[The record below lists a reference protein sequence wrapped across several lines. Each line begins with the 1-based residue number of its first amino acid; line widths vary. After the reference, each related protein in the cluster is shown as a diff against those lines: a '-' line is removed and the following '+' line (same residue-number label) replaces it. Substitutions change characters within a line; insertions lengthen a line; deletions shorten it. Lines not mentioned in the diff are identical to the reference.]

1 MKKIAIPICVLCLF
15 LALGLTACNT
25 DDNSQNNTDN
35 KNQIVYLP
43 YEIDNTGCIQRF
55 YANESNSVNV
65 VIPATYSMDENGKLI
80 SGTAYEVKAIGTHCF
95 ANNNLIESVYI
106 PNTITA
112 IEERAFYNCA
122 NLTTVNITKNVKS
135 IGESVFESCPKLNTI
150 TKSGKSGLI
159 IEENDNLSS
168 FAIPNTITKLED
180 GSFANWTKL
189 SSISIGTNIDY
200 IGNNAFAHCNNLSRV
215 SISSSL
221 NYLGN
226 NAFADC
232 EKLTSLT
239 TSGNSNGISFAPNQ
253 SLSSFVV
260 PLSVTSIQN
269 EFFYGWK
276 QLKEVEI
283 HGAITSLGM
292 IFKDNENL
300 AKLTCGSQNV
310 LSLFYHYTKYE
321 TRVTGAI
328 TETGGESYYVVRYQP
343 YSGSYFYYYLIPNNL
358 TEVHLLNDIDSHCF
372 YNMASLK
379 RVYLPNEITTFG
391 QGAFAGCSGLTNVY
405 FSTDSDWRYYSMS
418 YYTSDSGT
426 ISKSDMNN
434 STQLANQL
442 KAHNGYYYYWKKV

>member
-1 MKKIAIPICVLCLF
+1 MKKIAISICVLCLF
-15 LALGLTACNT
+15 LALGLTACNA
-25 DDNSQNNTDN
+25 DSNNQNDIDNN
-35 KNQIVYLP
+35 KIVYLP

-80 SGTAYEVKAIGTHCF
+80 SGTAYEVKTIGAHCF
-95 ANNNLIESVYI
+95 ANNNLIESIYI

-159 IEENDNLSS
+159 IEENDNLTS
-168 FAIPNTITKLED
+168 FTIPDSIIKLED
-180 GSFANWTKL
+180 DSFANWTNL
-189 SSISIGTNIDY
+189 SSISIDTNIEY

-239 TSGNSNGISFAPNQ
+239 TSINNNGIYFAPNQ
-253 SLSSFVV
+253 SLRNFVV
-260 PLSVTSIQN
+260 PLSVTSIQD

-276 QLKEVEI
+276 QLEELNI
-283 HGAITSLGM
+283 HESVTSLGM
-292 IFKDNENL
+292 IFKDNESL
-300 AKLTCGSQNV
+300 TKLTCGSNNI
-310 LSLFYHYTKYE
+310 LSLFYHRPDYE
-321 TRVTGAI
+321 TKI
-328 TETGGESYYVVRYQP
+328 ESEKMYVVSHEP
-343 YSGSYFYYYLIPNNL
+343 YSGFNSYSYNYYIPNTL
-358 TEVHLLNDIDSHCF
+358 TEIHLLGEVDSHCL
-372 YNMASLK
+372 YNMKSVK
-379 RVYLPNEITTFG
+379 KVYIPSTVSNFG
-391 QGAFAGCSGLTNVY
+391 YGAFAGCSGLKNVY
-405 FSTDSDWRYYSMS
+405 FSTDSDWKYEMS
-418 YYTSDSGT
+418 HYTSDYGT
-426 ISKSDMNN
+426 VSKADMNN

-442 KAHNGYYYYWKKV
+442 KAHNGYYYRWYKL